1 MTNFINPEVI
11 IIGGGIEKFGA
22 LLIDAIKLAIKEW
35 AIEETSNIVKV
46 IPSAFGENSIAL
58 GVVGIVVRE
67 IFTQA

>member
-1 MTNFINPEVI
+1 M
-11 IIGGGIEKFGA
+11 KA
-22 LLIDAIKLAIKEW
+22 AIKEW
-35 AIEETSNIVKV
+35 AIEEAGNVVKV